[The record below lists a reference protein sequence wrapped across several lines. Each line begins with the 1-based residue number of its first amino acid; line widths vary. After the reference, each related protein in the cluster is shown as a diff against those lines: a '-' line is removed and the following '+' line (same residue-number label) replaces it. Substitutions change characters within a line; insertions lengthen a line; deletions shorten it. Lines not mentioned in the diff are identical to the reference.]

1 MAAQQMYK
9 RVLRNEVMG
18 SKRPDLRPDP
28 KLQAWIVARKRHHLS
43 HAHVQMGREL
53 GMNPAK
59 LGGLDN
65 HRQEPWKQPLLE
77 FIEQVY
83 EKRFGRAWPEVV
95 ITLEERARTVAAKEA
110 ARKADKKARRAAR
123 EAVAPSTASLKDPDG
138 Q

>member
-83 EKRFGRAWPEVV
+83 EKRFGRS
-95 ITLEERARTVAAKEA
+95 EERRVGE
-110 ARKADKKARRAAR
+110 
-123 EAVAPSTASLKDPDG
+123 G
-138 Q
+138 C